1 MIKKMNPAD
10 FDKFWKEF
18 GTSLKLGIMEDSSNR
33 TRIAKLI
40 RYYRSMTFHYLN
52 NI

>member
-33 TRIAKLI
+33 TRIAKLL
-40 RYYRSMTFHYLN
+40 RYHSDSNYVNYFVL
-52 NI
+52 